1 MKLVKAVGLMF
12 ELTESEAKKLDAIA
26 KRDGITAERAL
37 KKAIENFLSRGV
49 QTPKRARK
57 VRAA

>member
-37 KKAIENFLSRGV
+37 KKAIKNFLSRGV